1 MSIKLE
7 PVKRF
12 EIGARC
18 VLRHLYFGGS
28 IGLRC
33 SVRAVIVPL
42 VVQLL
47 IFAPL
52 VSRAANPNVALDI
65 DPVFA
70 HHGVLA
76 VGYTNPQFQQMLL
89 GLVGPENAA
98 AIEPLRPY
106 TLILK
111 NANSAPITNVVVR
124 YPRVMSTGPA
134 VTGVMISKVAPTAI
148 ELASKDGL
156 ILTPESNV
164 NEALNHLKGKS
175 DKPFPATPAQTMQQ
189 AAGNI
194 SIAWG
199 TRVMQ
204 GQVSLDSVEFADGGI
219 LGPDRMGYIVLER
232 LKEAFEND
240 ISTRSQNVLITDD
253 QFVQWI
259 NDLHDGPLPETKM
272 WDTAAGQLMNYK
284 KAFAFYVLGRL
295 KRGKRSDLAALIKT
309 YQSTRMP
316 SASTL
321 HPLN

>member
-1 MSIKLE
+1 M
-7 PVKRF
+7 
-12 EIGARC
+12 
-18 VLRHLYFGGS
+18 
-28 IGLRC
+28 
-33 SVRAVIVPL
+33 RAVIVPL
-42 VVQLL
+42 VVPLL
-47 IFAPL
+47 IFAPM
-52 VSRAANPNVALDI
+52 VCRGANPNVTLDI

-70 HHGVLA
+70 QHGVLA

-98 AIEPLRPY
+98 AIEPLWPY
-106 TLILK
+106 TLILR

-124 YPRVMSTGPA
+124 YPRVMATGPA
-134 VTGVMISKVAPTAI
+134 VMGVMISKVAPTAI
-148 ELASKDGL
+148 GLASKDGL

-164 NEALNHLKGKS
+164 NQALNHLKGKS

-204 GQVSLDSVEFADGGI
+204 GQVSLDSVEFADGGV

-240 ISTRSQNVLITDD
+240 VSTRSQNASITDD

-284 KAFAFYVLGRL
+284 KTFAFYVLGRL